1 MLSDIP
7 IAEGQLIALFMQSI
21 AYGVHLVTFVIC
33 VSTLLDR
40 PNGRLHLMSSAYGP
54 WLLIAIALFVVGTI
68 DVSFTFYHSLVAFI
82 FYTGQGGAARVF
94 DDISN
99 WVNVMKSVC
108 YFLGGL
114 ISDAAL
120 MYRCW
125 AVWNRGW
132 SVLVLPIFM
141 WMATL
146 ADVGVYLFL
155 ICTLHESTTIPTAG
169 KLRVTL
175 LCYLSITMTFNLI
188 TTGLIVW
195 RIWRVKKRSS
205 QFFQRSWRGSG
216 RLDLSAINT
225 IFVESALLYTTSVV
239 ITLITSVLGN
249 NLSYGFSDISLEMSG
264 ICFDMI
270 IIRISKGL
278 AAEQTQAFAETS
290 PSPPTEVE
298 LTRSSTKSDQ
308 LVSGYTGIMDSH
320 ARNGA
325 GASDTEA
332 GRSWISAESRR

>member
-1 MLSDIP
+1 
-7 IAEGQLIALFMQSI
+7 
-21 AYGVHLVTFVIC
+21 
-33 VSTLLDR
+33 
-40 PNGRLHLMSSAYGP
+40 
-54 WLLIAIALFVVGTI
+54 
-68 DVSFTFYHSLVAFI
+68 
-82 FYTGQGGAARVF
+82 
-94 DDISN
+94 
-99 WVNVMKSVC
+99 
-108 YFLGGL
+108 
-114 ISDAAL
+114 

-188 TTGLIVW
+188 TTGASEAYASRTSIMTHDIAGLIVW

-205 QFFQRSWRGSG
+205 EFFQRSWRGSG

-249 NLSYGFSDISLEMSG
+249 NLSYGFSDIV
-264 ICFDMI
+264 
-270 IIRISKGL
+270 R
-278 AAEQTQAFAETS
+278 FA
-290 PSPPTEVE
+290 PSF
-298 LTRSSTKSDQ
+298 RCDIFTK
-308 LVSGYTGIMDSH
+308 LL
-320 ARNGA
+320 
-325 GASDTEA
+325 
-332 GRSWISAESRR
+332 